1 MTEPALQ
8 PRGVRGVAS
17 KLHDYHLQRLAIVYV
32 RQSHP
37 QQVVEHVE
45 STARQYALVD
55 RAVALGWS
63 RDRVVVIDEDQGQSG
78 QSMVTRLGFQRV
90 LAEVSLDHVG
100 LILGLEMSRLARSNK
115 DWHQLL
121 ELCGVFRTLIADLDG
136 VYDPAQYNDRLLL
149 GLKGTLS
156 EAELHVLKQRMYQG
170 RLSKARRGELQFALR
185 VAYVWSP
192 TGESQYDP
200 DEQVQQDVRG
210 ICRK

>member
-8 PRGVRGVAS
+8 PRGVRGVVS
-17 KLHDYHLQRLAIVYV
+17 KLHEYHLQRLALVYV

-37 QQVVEHVE
+37 QQIVEHVE

-100 LILGLEMSRLARSNK
+100 LMRKDGRARLRAALQALQKRHRWLSYRPVLATVGGGARLYFSR
-115 DWHQLL
+115 
-121 ELCGVFRTLIADLDG
+121 
-136 VYDPAQYNDRLLL
+136 
-149 GLKGTLS
+149 
-156 EAELHVLKQRMYQG
+156 M
-170 RLSKARRGELQFALR
+170 
-185 VAYVWSP
+185 
-192 TGESQYDP
+192 
-200 DEQVQQDVRG
+200 
-210 ICRK
+210 

>member
-55 RAVALGWS
+55 RAVALGWA

-90 LAEVSLDHVG
+90 LAGSQLGPCGADPGAGDESLGTLEQG
-100 LILGLEMSRLARSNK
+100 LASIA
-115 DWHQLL
+115 
-121 ELCGVFRTLIADLDG
+121 RTLCH
-136 VYDPAQYNDRLLL
+136 
-149 GLKGTLS
+149 LS
-156 EAELHVLKQRMYQG
+156 DVVG
-170 RLSKARRGELQFALR
+170 R
-185 VAYVWSP
+185 
-192 TGESQYDP
+192 
-200 DEQVQQDVRG
+200 
-210 ICRK
+210 CRWPL